1 MSRRYEAVLFD
12 VDGTLLDTSEG
23 IVKSVKETIEH
34 FGLPCTPD
42 EDLLKFIGP
51 PIEWSFEGRCGVTG
65 DKLKE
70 VCGFFRDRYSNHNL
84 LLAKPYDGIMDL
96 LEYLKNKNIPIGIA
110 TYKKQDYAE
119 KLLLATGFGNYT
131 SHIFGSDYEGKL
143 LKKDIIKLCI
153 DSLGVDDASK
163 VLMVGDS
170 NHDAN
175 GAKLAGSPFCGV
187 SFGFGFGAFGG
198 EDINEFEHV
207 FYADHPME
215 MTVLFEEE

>member
-34 FGLPCTPD
+34 FDLPCPPE
-42 EDLLKFIGP
+42 EDILKFIGP

-65 DKLKE
+65 DKLTE
-70 VCGFFRDRYSNHNL
+70 VCKYFRDRYSNHNL

-96 LEYLKNKNIPIGIA
+96 LDYLKNKNIPIGIA

-119 KLLLATGFGNYT
+119 KLLLAMGFGEYT
-131 SHIFGSDYEGKL
+131 DHIFGSDYGGKL
-143 LKKDIIKLCI
+143 LKKDIIKMCI
-153 DSLGVDDASK
+153 DSLGVEDASK

-187 SFGFGFGAFGG
+187 SFGFGFGQFGG
-198 EDINEFEHV
+198 EDINDFEHV
-207 FYADHPME
+207 FYADKPMDL
-215 MTVLFEEE
+215 TVLFEER